1 MKRTQYT
8 PNEKVKIV
16 IEILQ
21 GDQPTAE
28 LSSIY
33 GINTNMLNRWK
44 QEALEGLPQ
53 VFERSSKKIK
63 QEQSQQQALLL
74 AVNRSSLYYQPAKPS
89 LQDLEYKAAID
100 RIYTKSLFFGSRRIA
115 LALSEEY
122 GYSINRKTVQWHMQE
137 MGIEAIYPRQKTSVP
152 NHRHTVYP
160 YLLKGMNIQRPN
172 QVWAIDITYIPL
184 GQHPG
189 YI

>member
-1 MKRTQYT
+1 M
-8 PNEKVKIV
+8 

-53 VFERSSKKIK
+53 VFERSGKKIK
-63 QEQSQQQALLL
+63 QEQSRQQALLL
-74 AVNRSSLYYQPAKPS
+74 AVNRSSLYYQPAKPL

-100 RIYTKSLFFGSRRIA
+100 RIYTKSPFFGSCRIA
-115 LALSEEY
+115 LALSEKTESSL
-122 GYSINRKTVQWHMQE
+122 GNR
-137 MGIEAIYPRQKTSVP
+137 
-152 NHRHTVYP
+152 
-160 YLLKGMNIQRPN
+160 
-172 QVWAIDITYIPL
+172 
-184 GQHPG
+184 
-189 YI
+189 